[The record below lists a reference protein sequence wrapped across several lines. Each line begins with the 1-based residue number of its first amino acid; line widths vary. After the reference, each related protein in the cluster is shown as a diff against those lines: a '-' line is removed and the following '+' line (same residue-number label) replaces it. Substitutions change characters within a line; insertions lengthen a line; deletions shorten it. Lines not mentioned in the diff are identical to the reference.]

1 MKIRD
6 LFQEAQQIESDILY
20 MRPVS
25 EEDAEA
31 LLPMY
36 SDASIYRY
44 RPGMPRNSLPLVV
57 KVIKR
62 FRQSM
67 EKGETVAFT
76 VFDKRE
82 NGMAVG
88 LVEVFNVD
96 ARVEQVEIGYTV
108 IPRYQNR
115 GIAAAAI
122 GSITDYLIWEIG
134 FNRVRAT
141 VHVDN
146 QASQKALLK
155 NGYTLEGRERQGEFW
170 QGIGFVDICRFAK
183 LKIDYEVEEGKK

>member
-1 MKIRD
+1 MKIRE
-6 LFQEAQQIESDILY
+6 LFQEEQTIESDVLY

-36 SDASIYRY
+36 SDVAIYRY
-44 RPGMPRNSLPLVV
+44 RPGMPRNSIPLVL

-62 FRQSM
+62 FQQSM
-67 EKGETVAFT
+67 EKNETVAYT

-82 NGMAVG
+82 GGKAVG

-108 IPRYQNR
+108 IPSYQNR

-146 QASQKALLK
+146 VPPQKAVLR
-155 NGYTLEGRERQGEFW
+155 NGFTLEGRERQGEFW

-183 LKIDYEVEEGKK
+183 LRMDYDKKEGC